1 MLVNAL
7 GEGLS
12 ACLNI
17 VEGRVLQGLAEV
29 ADHQPLVGSC
39 PDHIKQLI
47 LVLQALNPE
56 GCLELMVDHDL
67 SEGVRVL
74 NLASFCE
81 GDYRMK
87 GRAIG

>member
-1 MLVNAL
+1 MFIDAL

-12 ACLNI
+12 ASLNI

-29 ADHQPLVGSC
+29 ADHQPLVWGC

-47 LVLQALNPE
+47 LVLEALNPE
-56 GCLELMVDHDL
+56 RCLELMVDHDL

>member
-12 ACLNI
+12 TSLNI
-17 VEGRVLQGLAEV
+17 VEGGFLEGLAEV
-29 ADHQPLVGSC
+29 TDCQPLIGSC
-39 PDHIKQLI
+39 PDHSKQLI

-67 SEGVRVL
+67 SEGVRIL

-81 GDYRMK
+81 GNN
-87 GRAIG
+87 

>member
-1 MLVNAL
+1 MLVNTL
-7 GEGLS
+7 GKGLS
-12 ACLNI
+12 TSLNI
-17 VEGRVLQGLAEV
+17 VEGRFLQSLAEV
-29 ADHQPLVGSC
+29 ADRQPLIGSC

-67 SEGVRVL
+67 SEGVRIL

-81 GDYRMK
+81 GNN
-87 GRAIG
+87 